1 MQVVHQEIEVFG
13 KIGFLF
19 YDFPASSR
27 VRSKI
32 NPLLNPKETAY
43 SISYC
48 YHQIRNKKEEMKY
61 RDNRKFKTYTLSS
74 DCIIL

>member
-1 MQVVHQEIEVFG
+1 MQVVHQEIEVSE

-19 YDFPASSR
+19 HGFPAVSSDKP
-27 VRSKI
+27 KI
-32 NPLLNPKETAY
+32 NPLFNPKESAY
-43 SISYC
+43 SIPYC

-61 RDNRKFKTYTLSS
+61 TDNREFKIYTLSS